1 MQEKLP
7 TAEHPAAGP
16 NLVEHRQS
24 LNFSERRLPPDAA
37 DLPVTRWALFLD
49 LDGTLI
55 DIADS
60 PEKVR
65 AAPQLPEMLMALDQ
79 LFSGALAIIT
89 GRTLDFVDWLLPG
102 TGLTVVGLHGFQ
114 FRAGGNA
121 PGLQLAP
128 VVSPD
133 GGAAA
138 FARAGDFVRREVAAL
153 DQVSF
158 EDKGAAFALHYRHA
172 PQHALTA
179 QALMEQ
185 AVQIAGDGFA
195 LRPGKAVIELCPG
208 GRDKGEALAA
218 LMQLPPFAGRHPL
231 AAGDDLTD
239 EAMFAAVARIGGL
252 SIGVGPRPS
261 SAETVL
267 ASPAAMR
274 AWLKG
279 FLG

>member
-1 MQEKLP
+1 MREKISS
-7 TAEHPAAGP
+7 ADHASAGP
-16 NLVEHRQS
+16 SFVEHLQGLS
-24 LNFSERRLPPDAA
+24 FSEGRSPPDAA

-55 DIADS
+55 DIAES

-79 LFSGALAIIT
+79 LFSGALALIT

-102 TGLTVVGLHGFQ
+102 TGLTVIGLHGFQ
-114 FRAGGNA
+114 FRAGRNA
-121 PGLQLAP
+121 RGLSLAP

-133 GGAAA
+133 GGAEA
-138 FARAGDFVRREVAAL
+138 FGRAGDFVRREVAAL

-172 PQHALTA
+172 PQHAQAVRALMG
-179 QALMEQ
+179 QAL
-185 AVQIAGDGFA
+185 QIAGEGFA
-195 LRPGKAVIELCPG
+195 LRPGKAVIELCPA

-274 AWLKG
+274 DWLKG
-279 FLG
+279 FLA